1 MRTTNPALST
11 FLGLYAILFILGL
24 YDVWTFDKGDWV
36 IWSDQMHQPWL
47 DHFFRYLTYLG
58 DGVCLAILC
67 LLFCL
72 FRYKYAII
80 LTVIGLLQLTLSY
93 LLKKVVFGRTLRP
106 AAFLEGQYDFHFVE
120 GVRIHHH
127 YSFPSGH
134 TMTAFGLFFFIAL
147 VNQKRSIAVAC
158 FIIATLAAYSRI
170 YLAQH
175 FLVDT
180 VAGSLVGIC
189 LTGLIYWLAYV
200 WQPFW
205 KNQALNRPMA

>member
-1 MRTTNPALST
+1 MKKNLALDV
-11 FLGLYAILFILGL
+11 FLGLYGLLFLLALYGL
-24 YDVWTFDKGDWV
+24 WAYDKGSLV
-36 IWSDQMHQPWL
+36 IWSDQMHAPGL
-47 DHFFRYLTYLG
+47 DQFFRYFTYLG
-58 DGVCLAILC
+58 DGACLAILC

-80 LTVIGLLQLTLSY
+80 LTVIGLLQLTISY
-93 LLKKVVFGRTLRP
+93 VLKKVVFGRTLRP
-106 AAFLEGQYDFHFVE
+106 AAFFEGSYDFQIIE
-120 GVRIHHH
+120 GVRMHHH

-134 TMTAFGLFFFIAL
+134 TITAFGMFFFIAL

-158 FIIATLAAYSRI
+158 FLVAALAAYSRI

-180 VAGSLVGIC
+180 LVGSMVG
-189 LTGLIYWLAYV
+189 LTITGVVYWLAYV

-205 KNQALNRPMA
+205 ESRPLNRPMA